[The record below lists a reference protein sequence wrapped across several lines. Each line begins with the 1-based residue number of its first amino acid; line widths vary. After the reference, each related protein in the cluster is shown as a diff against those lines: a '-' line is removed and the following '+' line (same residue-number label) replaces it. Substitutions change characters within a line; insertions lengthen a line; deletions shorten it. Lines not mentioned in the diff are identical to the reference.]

1 MCVRPWVCACV
12 GAGQT
17 MRDYLGELTEAGHV
31 DRTAALTYLAL
42 YEQAVF
48 SSRPISESD
57 WRAFSEADKRLFL

>member
-1 MCVRPWVCACV
+1 
-12 GAGQT
+12 